1 MPDSNRFQLYPAYM
15 KITEKIE
22 GLFRRQSL
30 TAEELANRSETK
42 SRREQVRQDEAVLK
56 NGRIKSRLL

>member
-1 MPDSNRFQLYPAYM
+1 MNSRRVLQ
-15 KITEKIE
+15 ISEKIKS
-22 GLFRRQSL
+22 LFRRQPL

-42 SRREQVRQDEAVLK
+42 SRREQARQGEAVLK

>member
-1 MPDSNRFQLYPAYM
+1 M

-22 GLFRRQSL
+22 SLVRRQPL

-42 SRREQVRQDEAVLK
+42 SRREPARKEEAVLK